1 MKLQLN
7 RSWCKAVVIGLIFIL
22 VGIAVVWGINYWEKH
37 YNNGEVNEDGGHVPE
52 DTIFVG
58 EQCYEP
64 KKHLKTVLVIGLDK
78 FADDTE
84 EEVSYINDKQA
95 DFLMLMIIDEDN
107 ETCKTLQIN
116 RDTMTDIQILGVRG
130 EKGGT
135 FRGQIALSHTYGSG
149 QDDSCRNVVD
159 AVENL
164 LYGIKI
170 DHYISFTMD
179 SVAEIN
185 DIVGGVTLPLLDD
198 FTHVSPD
205 YIKGAEVQLK
215 GDMALKY
222 VRSRQGVGDETNI
235 ARMERQKQY
244 LAAFHKKL
252 TEIDKDDGALF
263 RDVIKAL
270 SEYMVSDGTVDQL
283 SRIYDE
289 ATLYFD
295 GEIMSIKGES
305 QKGDEFMEFYADEEA
320 LQLQVIDLFYTPVEV
335 PAETSESSAS

>member
-22 VGIAVVWGINYWEKH
+22 IGLAVVWGINYWEKH
-37 YNNGEVNEDGGHVPE
+37 YNNGANNDGSDRVPE

-58 EQCYEP
+58 EKCYEP
-64 KKHLKTVLVIGLDK
+64 KKNLKTVLVIGLDK
-78 FADDTE
+78 FADDE
-84 EEVSYINDKQA
+84 EELDYINDKQA
-95 DFLMLMIIDEDN
+95 DFLMLLIIDEDN
-107 ETCKTLQIN
+107 ETCKALQIN

-135 FRGQIALSHTYGSG
+135 FRGQLALSHTYGSG

-170 DHYISFTMD
+170 DHYVSFTMD

-205 YIKGAEVQLK
+205 YTKGAEVRLK
-215 GDMALKY
+215 GDMALTY
-222 VRSRQGVGDETNI
+222 VRSRYGVGDETNI

-252 TEIDKDDGALF
+252 SEIDKDDDELF

-289 ATLYFD
+289 ASAYFG
-295 GEIMSIKGES
+295 GEILSVKGES
-305 QKGDEFMEFYADEEA
+305 VKGEEFMEFYVDEEA
-320 LQLQVIDLFYTPVEV
+320 LQQQVVDLFYTPVEE
-335 PAETSESSAS
+335 PTDTAESSAS